1 MRTRSFA
8 GLALL
13 LAALIAGSSFFNL
26 NATPSR
32 ASSHREAP
40 QISTDPTADNTD
52 LYAFVSPDRP
62 ETVTIIS
69 AVYPGQDPAGG
80 PNFYR
85 FGDDVLYDIKID
97 NDGDAVEDIT
107 YRFDFESQIQTP
119 NTFLYNTGPI
129 ESLDDADW
137 NIRQGYSITRIT
149 DAGEETLPFEGV
161 APPVNIGPKSTPNY
175 ESLAR
180 QAIGEIDGMRV
191 FAGQRDDPFW
201 VDLGGVFDLLTIR
214 QLPGNAGGGIDDL
227 KGLNVLAIAIQ
238 VPIADLTSTG
248 AVPDGAETADAV
260 IGVWSTTNRFS
271 TTVINA
277 DGSRTT
283 VGDLVQVSRLG
294 MPLVNE
300 VVVPLGAKDR
310 FNASQP
316 KDDAQFLA
324 GVTDPE
330 LPKLLNLLY
339 GIEVPTGEREDLV
352 QVFLTGVPGLNQ
364 PANVVPSEMLRLN
377 VAIPPAAQ
385 ENPLGVIGG
394 DLAGFP
400 NGRRLGDEVVDVALR
415 VVAGVLVGDEFNV
428 SPNNALGDGI
438 DANDKPFGD
447 EFPYVVRPH
456 GGFEHQHHRAK
467 GAQPASPDASPAAE
481 TSAEG
486 ITVELAELNGSGVSG
501 TATLTDGDEGTSVVI
516 QATGA
521 TGNHPAHIHEGT
533 CDDLDPNPAF
543 PLTDIDASGSSTS
556 VVPVALADLTGGD
569 FAINVHLSQEQIGV
583 YVMCGAIGG

>member
-1 MRTRSFA
+1 MLRTRSLV

-13 LAALIAGSSFFNL
+13 LAALVAGSSLFNL
-26 NATPSR
+26 TATPSR

-62 ETVTIIS
+62 DTVTIIS

-97 NDGDAVEDIT
+97 NDGDAVEEIT
-107 YRFDFESQIQTP
+107 YRFDFSTRIQNP

-129 ESLDDADW
+129 ESLDDPDW
-137 NIRQGYSITRIT
+137 NIRQGYTITRIT
-149 DAGEETLPFEGV
+149 EAGEEQLPFEGIV
-161 APPVNIGPKSTPNY
+161 PPVNIGPASTPNY
-175 ESLAR
+175 EALAR

-227 KGLNVLAIAIQ
+227 KGLNVLAIALQI
-238 VPIADLTSTG
+238 PIEHLTSSG
-248 AVPDGAETADAV
+248 AVPASADAADAM

-271 TTVINA
+271 TTVINP
-277 DGSRTT
+277 DGTRTAE
-283 VGDLVQVSRLG
+283 GDLVQVSRLG

-300 VVVPLGAKDR
+300 VVVPLGAKDL
-310 FNASQP
+310 FNASRP
-316 KDDAQFLA
+316 TDDAQFLA
-324 GVTDPE
+324 GITDPE

-339 GIEVPTGEREDLV
+339 GINVPTGQRDDLV

-364 PANVVPSEMLRLN
+364 PPNVVPAEMLRLN
-377 VAIPPAAQ
+377 VAIPPTAE

-400 NGRRLGDEVVDVALR
+400 NGRRLGDDVVDVALR

-428 SPNNALGDGI
+428 SPNNELGDGV
-438 DANDKPFGD
+438 DANDKPYGD
-447 EFPYVVRPH
+447 EFPYIVRPH

-467 GAQPASPDASPAAE
+467 GAQATTPGDSPVTDAG
-481 TSAEG
+481 EG
-486 ITVELAELNGSGVSG
+486 LTVELAELNASGVSG
-501 TATLTDGDEGTSVVI
+501 TATLTADGEGTRVVI

-521 TGNHPAHIHEGT
+521 TGDHPAHIHEGA

-543 PLTDIDASGSSTS
+543 PLTSVDAGGASDTI
-556 VVPVALADLTGGD
+556 VPIGLDDLTGGD

-583 YVMCGAIGG
+583 YVMCGNLGT

>member
-1 MRTRSFA
+1 MHTRSFV

-13 LAALIAGSSFFNL
+13 LAALVAGSSLFNL
-26 NATPSR
+26 AAVPSR

-52 LYAFVSPDRP
+52 LYTFVSPDRP
-62 ETVTIIS
+62 DTVTIIS

-97 NDGDAVEDIT
+97 NNGDAVEDLT
-107 YRFDFESQIQTP
+107 YRFDFETQIQNP

-129 ESLDDADW
+129 ESLDDPDW
-137 NIRQGYSITRIT
+137 NIRQGYTITRIT
-149 DAGEETLPFEGV
+149 GAGAEQLPFEGIV
-161 APPVNIGPKSTPNY
+161 PPVNIGPASTPNY
-175 ESLAR
+175 EALAR
-180 QAIGEIDGMRV
+180 RAIAEVDGMRV

-238 VPIADLTSTG
+238 VPIEHLTNSG
-248 AVPDGAETADAV
+248 AVPAGPDAADAV

-277 DGSRTT
+277 DGTREGA
-283 VGDLVQVSRLG
+283 GDLVQVSRLG

-300 VVVPLGAKDR
+300 VVVPLSAKDL

-330 LPKLLNLLY
+330 LPQLLNLLY
-339 GIEVPTGEREDLV
+339 GIDVPAGERQDLV

-364 PANVVPSEMLRLN
+364 PPGVVPAEMLRLN
-377 VAIPPAAQ
+377 VAIPPAAE

-400 NGRRLGDEVVDVALR
+400 NGRRLGDEVVDIALR
-415 VVAGVLVGDEFNV
+415 VVAGVLAGDEFNV
-428 SPNNALGDGI
+428 APNNQLGDGV

-447 EFPYVVRPH
+447 EFPYLVRPH

-467 GAQPASPDASPAAE
+467 GAQPAAPGASPEAG
-481 TSAEG
+481 TEG
-486 ITVELAELNGSGVSG
+486 VTVELAELNASGVSG
-501 TATLTDGDEGTSVVI
+501 TATLTTEGDGTMVVI

-521 TGNHPAHIHEGT
+521 TGNHPAHIHEGS
-533 CDDLDPNPAF
+533 CDGLDPNPAF
-543 PLTDIDASGSSTS
+543 PLTDVDATGASET
-556 VVPVALADLTGGD
+556 VVPVSLDDLTGGD

-583 YVMCGAIGG
+583 YVMCGDIG